1 MEGFWL
7 HSFMPESPGM
17 SPRILRHSPLENLT
31 LGIAVGNAAKPVV
44 PLLLLGMGAY
54 FSWSELFGGMA
65 EGHPLDH
72 YSMTLWAALLLVR
85 ALAEALH
92 RSQRFLIQGA
102 SLGAR
107 NTFRG
112 SHSFRR
118 FVIALSRSRILDATI
133 GLLLL
138 SVGIGEMLVS
148 SRSFWHAGMMLQGLI
163 MLVHGIQ
170 SLSIGISELGSH
182 GHTLLISKA
191 TRWSAATLILF
202 GLLGSVSHWI
212 SAWWAGDFSFAVQ
225 TSLGPHHGLLVTGM
239 VALKSKMVPL
249 FIQMNNLSDGD
260 HFSTA
265 GS

>member
-1 MEGFWL
+1 M
-7 HSFMPESPGM
+7 
-17 SPRILRHSPLENLT
+17 
-31 LGIAVGNAAKPVV
+31 GIAVGNAAKPVV

-107 NTFRG
+107 NTSRG
-112 SHSFRR
+112 LHSFRR
-118 FVIALSRSRILDATI
+118 FVIAVSRNRILDAAI

-138 SVGIGEMLVS
+138 SVGIGELMVS
-148 SRSFWHAGMMLQGLI
+148 SRSFWHAGMMFQGLI

-170 SLSIGISELGSH
+170 SLSIGITELGSH
-182 GHTLLISKA
+182 GQTLLIRRA
-191 TRWSAATLILF
+191 TRWSAVTLILF

-212 SAWWAGDFSFAVQ
+212 SSWWVGDFSFAVQ
-225 TSLGPHHGLLVTGM
+225 ASLGPHHGLFVTGLA
-239 VALKSKMVPL
+239 ALKSKMVPL
-249 FIQMNNLSDGD
+249 FIQMNNLSDFD
-260 HFSTA
+260 
-265 GS
+265 GSYAADS